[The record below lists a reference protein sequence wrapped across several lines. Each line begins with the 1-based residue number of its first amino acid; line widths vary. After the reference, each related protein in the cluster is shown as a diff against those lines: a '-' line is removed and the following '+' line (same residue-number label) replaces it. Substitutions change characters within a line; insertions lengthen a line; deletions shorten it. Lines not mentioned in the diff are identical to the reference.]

1 MKLDGLQEE
10 YALDKLLTD
19 KCQSPA
25 DEYSHLY
32 EEVRELWEAMREGN
46 EKHIAEE
53 LADVVIVTAMLANR
67 LGIDLNKA
75 VYEKTKLNYR
85 KGRLLRWK
93 RHQDANKE
101 EGGEKS

>member
-10 YALDKLLTD
+10 YSLDKLLTD
-19 KCQSPA
+19 KCRSPA

-32 EEVRELWEAMREGN
+32 EEVKELWEAMREGD

-53 LADVVIVTAMLANR
+53 LADVVIVAAMLANR
-67 LGIDLNKA
+67 LGIDLNIA

-85 KGRLLRWK
+85 KGRLLRR
-93 RHQDANKE
+93 RHQDADKE